1 MSRSRSPLVG
11 AAGRTRV
18 RRVGVVPAQDPE
30 DFECVYR
37 CACGKIPAKGHWQMC
52 GKYFCETEDEARI
65 EEERKAEER
74 KEELRRTSSI
84 WASSVQAWKETEVER
99 IRNEAKAFAIRK
111 EAKARNEA
119 KAFAIQRIE
128 ELHCGPFPKSREEYH
143 AALGQ
148 IIDTVMDRVNPAPQ

>member
-1 MSRSRSPLVG
+1 
-11 AAGRTRV
+11 V

-74 KEELRRTSSI
+74 KEELRKTSSI

-99 IRNEAKAFAIRK
+99 IRNQRATERNAIRN
-111 EAKARNEA
+111 ETKAY
-119 KAFAIQRIE
+119 AIQRIE

>member
-65 EEERKAEER
+65 LEER
-74 KEELRRTSSI
+74 KEEDLEELRSSSRI
-84 WASSVQAWKETEVER
+84 WSNSVAAWKETEVER
-99 IRNEAKAFAIRK
+99 IRNQRAIERNTI
-111 EAKARNEA
+111 RNES

-128 ELHCGPFPKSREEYH
+128 ELHCGPFPNSQEEYH

-148 IIDTVMDRVNPAPQ
+148 IIETVMDRVNPAPQ